1 MGDLTAWE
9 GIKRCGGAMHMGHY
23 AGMNIYE
30 HMLAEC
36 TGQKPNYQTLSA
48 FPSVMGLAIGK
59 NAVSYTPD
67 EGTREGE
74 ELQKSMFGKDMGH
87 TSTFSFYHHHQMDLA
102 NDVAVC
108 WNYMRLGEPIKA

>member
-1 MGDLTAWE
+1 
-9 GIKRCGGAMHMGHY
+9 MGHY

-74 ELQKSMFGKDMGH
+74 ELQKNMFGKDMGH
-87 TSTFSFYHHHQMDLA
+87 TSTFSFYHHQLDLT